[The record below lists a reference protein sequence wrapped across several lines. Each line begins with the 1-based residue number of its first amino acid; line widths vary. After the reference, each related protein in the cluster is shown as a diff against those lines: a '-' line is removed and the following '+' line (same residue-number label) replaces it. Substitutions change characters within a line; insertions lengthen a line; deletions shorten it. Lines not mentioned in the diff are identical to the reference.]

1 MPAPTAETILA
12 ALKRVPLLSAS
23 QLRRV
28 EEAAGRGSHP
38 PERVV
43 GRLVEKGWAT
53 KFQAEAL
60 LTGKAETLVV
70 GPYLLLDVLGE
81 GGMGRVFRAKHVR
94 LGRIDA
100 VKVIRAD
107 KLASRTL
114 ARRFAREIRLTAS
127 LEHPH
132 IVRALDAGEARGRL
146 YLATEFID
154 GQDLGTTVFRGGPLT
169 PADACLAAY
178 QACLALQYVSD
189 RGLVHRDVK
198 PSNLMRE
205 SATRAVKL
213 MDLGLSGVRAGD
225 GAASMAGGMLTTDGV
240 MLGTPDFMSPE
251 QARNPHGADIRADL
265 YGLGATM
272 FFLLSG
278 RTPFTGSAVDKLMAH
293 ASQPVPPVMTPAG
306 PAPPPLAALVT
317 RLMAK
322 KPDDR
327 YPTPAAVAEALL
339 ALRPAARPE
348 VVAPAAGQVVDTV
361 EPSEVLPAEAW
372 QSEFE
377 VLIDQAESQARAR
390 VVPPPARGP
399 RWGWV
404 LGTAALTLTIG
415 VLVGALG
422 RNRTP
427 APEPEPAVVAH
438 PPTPAE
444 ELRDLRAAVAS
455 TEDREAVRRRVLD
468 FRAKYPGTPNATAA
482 AGLLR
487 KLPSPLDRL
496 AGNGAPFVV
505 ASGTGP
511 AVGALAFTPNDTR
524 LVVARD
530 SQAPEELTLP
540 ELMPTARF
548 QTGIVGERATGL
560 TPDGRG
566 AVGTDAAGR
575 LLVWSGAHFV
585 ILRAPGEKVRHASLT
600 PDGKAAIVVPQNA
613 DSQLLR
619 VEIPTDRV
627 SGRLPVVA
635 DGVRDVLVSADGS
648 ACVVFGESW
657 VRVVPVA
664 VGQPVRAIEPMAD
677 IEGPPIGVVS
687 PDGGRLYLARIERM
701 PGRYQAGADRSDLSF
716 ELRPEARRWLWGTPP
731 VPRASA
737 LAVAADETMVAV
749 GTGGG
754 RLTIFETGSG
764 RIVSEQTLPGG
775 VKVLAFSSSGRV
787 LAAALDGGR
796 VVLVP
801 LGK

>member
-1 MPAPTAETILA
+1 MPAPTAETVLA

-53 KFQAEAL
+53 KFQADAL
-60 LTGKAETLVV
+60 LAGKPETLVV

-81 GGMGRVFRAKHVR
+81 GGMGRVYKARHVR

-132 IVRALDAGEARGRL
+132 IVRALDAGEAGGRL

-154 GQDLGTTVFRGGPLT
+154 GQDLATTVFRAGPLT

-178 QACLALQYVSD
+178 QACLALQYVCD

-205 SATRAVKL
+205 RATRAVKL

-240 MLGTPDFMSPE
+240 MLGTPDFMPPE

-265 YGLGATM
+265 YGLGATL

-278 RTPFTGSAVDKLMAH
+278 RPPFTGSAVDKLMAH
-293 ASQPVPPVMTPAG
+293 ANQPVPPVLTPVG

-339 ALRPAARPE
+339 ALRPGARSE
-348 VVAPAAGQVVDTV
+348 VVAPAAVLSVVPV
-361 EPSEVLPAEAW
+361 EPSGVVPAEAW

-377 VLIDQAESQARAR
+377 QLVDQAESQAKAR
-390 VVPPPARGP
+390 VPLP
-399 RWGWV
+399 RKRSRRGWV
-404 LGTAALTLTIG
+404 LAAAAVALGVVFAAG
-415 VLVGALG
+415 VLWE
-422 RNRTP
+422 R
-427 APEPEPAVVAH
+427 APEPEPAAPHV
-438 PPTPAE
+438 PTPAE
-444 ELRDLRAAVAS
+444 ELRDLRTAVAS
-455 TEDREAVRRRVLD
+455 SEDREAVRRRVLD
-468 FRAKYPGTPNATAA
+468 FRAKHPATPHATAA

-496 AGNGAPFVV
+496 PFNGAPFLS
-505 ASGTGP
+505 ASRAGP
-511 AVGALAFTPNDTR
+511 AVGALAFTPDDSR
-524 LVVARD
+524 LVVARTGRSPD
-530 SQAPEELTLP
+530 ELTLP
-540 ELMPTARF
+540 ELILTGRF
-548 QTGIVGERATGL
+548 LPAATSGHAAAVTPEGRVAVGA
-560 TPDGRG
+560 DAVGRLVVWAGG
-566 AVGTDAAGR
+566 AVRVLDVTD
-575 LLVWSGAHFV
+575 V
-585 ILRAPGEKVRHASLT
+585 KVRLVAVS
-600 PDGKAAIVVPQNA
+600 PDGKTAVVVPA
-613 DSQLLR
+613 DEEGTLVR
-619 VEIPTDRV
+619 VDLSTGRV
-627 SGRLPVVA
+627 LGRLDVTA
-635 DGVRDVLVSADGS
+635 AGVRDVWVTADGS
-648 ACVVFGESW
+648 ASVVFGKSA
-657 VRVVPVA
+657 VRVVPFA
-664 VGQPVRAIEPMAD
+664 AGLPARTIEPMAD
-677 IEGPPIGVVS
+677 VAGPPFGAVA
-687 PDGGRLYLARIERM
+687 PEGGRLYLGGIE
-701 PGRYQAGADRSDLSF
+701 PAAGRYPPGADRSDVRY
-716 ELRPEARRWLWGTPP
+716 ELPPEGRGFLWRVSR
-731 VPRASA
+731 VPRASTV
-737 LAVAADETMVAV
+737 AVSADEAAVAV
-749 GTGGG
+749 GTAGG
-754 RLTIFETGSG
+754 RLVVFTTNTG
-764 RIVSEQTLPGG
+764 RISSDVTLPGG
-775 VKVLAFSSSGRV
+775 VKVVAFSTNGRV